1 MIRLN
6 LMIGNQRPVSLI
18 FVLLL
23 ACCQIVSAQA
33 KTSDPL
39 YDLLRNE
46 ITYYYQHLSQDSVP
60 VQFMSFGVLDEKTIS
75 IDSDMG
81 RASVHETNG
90 RKFCPQIS
98 FGTLNDVKGLNR
110 YAYKEDEWM
119 DSQMQMTDLPY
130 ENDTVA
136 IKSVIWNALSR
147 MYRGQMAV
155 WRWQKIRTIQRI
167 RNFEKR
173 TRCFSRVCR
182 RYFEKTQTETFCRR
196 NVRLAKRFGGIVQQC
211 ANCFGGIADCVSGK

>member
-6 LMIGNQRPVSLI
+6 LMAGNQRPVSLI
-18 FVLLL
+18 FVLLWT
-23 ACCQIVSAQA
+23 CSQIVSAQA
-33 KTSDPL
+33 RTSDPL

-60 VQFMSFGVLDEKTIS
+60 VQFMSFGALDEKTVS

-98 FGTLNDVKGLNR
+98 FGTLNDGKGLNR

-130 ENDTVA
+130 DNDMVA

-147 MYRGQMAV
+147 MYRGK
-155 WRWQKIRTIQRI
+155 WLYG
-167 RNFEKR
+167 KR
-173 TRCFSRVCR
+173 R
-182 RYFEKTQTETFCRR
+182 
-196 NVRLAKRFGGIVQQC
+196 
-211 ANCFGGIADCVSGK
+211 